1 MVVFML
7 LLRYQKTRER
17 IKMENTMGMRIK
29 QLRLQAHMTQ
39 EELGKVIGVNKAAI
53 QKYESGQTMNMKRNK
68 IAALSKF
75 FKVSPTWLMG
85 FDEEQDNQPETKQ
98 ENHEIDCDLIDAC
111 FGKDAY
117 KLVQTFLKLNDV
129 GQAKAIE
136 YLSDLAD
143 NAKYTEGREGAKQ
156 KLA

>member
-1 MVVFML
+1 
-7 LLRYQKTRER
+7 
-17 IKMENTMGMRIK
+17 MENTMGMRIK

-85 FDEEQDNQPETKQ
+85 FDEEQDSQPETKQ

-136 YLSDLAD
+136 YPPYELDEYGLKKFKWDKAALNCAAFQGVSV
-143 NAKYTEGREGAKQ
+143 
-156 KLA
+156 

>member
-1 MVVFML
+1 
-7 LLRYQKTRER
+7 
-17 IKMENTMGMRIK
+17 
-29 QLRLQAHMTQ
+29 
-39 EELGKVIGVNKAAI
+39 
-53 QKYESGQTMNMKRNK
+53 
-68 IAALSKF
+68 
-75 FKVSPTWLMG
+75 MG
-85 FDEEQDNQPETKQ
+85 FDEDDFTPQKQ
-98 ENHEIDCDLIDAC
+98 ENHETDCDLIDAC

>member
-1 MVVFML
+1 MDNV
-7 LLRYQKTRER
+7 
-17 IKMENTMGMRIK
+17 MGNRIK
-29 QLRLQAHMTQ
+29 QLRLQANLTQ
-39 EELGKVIGVNKAAI
+39 EELGKIIGVNKAAI
-53 QKYESGQTMNMKRNK
+53 QKYESGQVMNMKRSK
-68 IAALSKF
+68 IATLSKY
-75 FKVSPTWLMG
+75 FKVDPTWLMG

-98 ENHEIDCDLIDAC
+98 ENHETDCDLIDAC

>member
-1 MVVFML
+1 MSNL
-7 LLRYQKTRER
+7 
-17 IKMENTMGMRIK
+17 MGQRIK
-29 QLRLQAHMTQ
+29 QCRLQVHMTQ
-39 EELGKVIGVNKAAI
+39 EELGNRLGVQKSAI
-53 QKYESGQTMNMKRNK
+53 RKYEKGIVDNIPRNR
-68 IAALSKF
+68 IALMAEIF
-75 FKVSPTWLMG
+75 DVDPTWLMG
-85 FDEEQDNQPETKQ
+85 FDEDDFTPQKQ
-98 ENHEIDCDLIDAC
+98 ENHETDCDLIDAC

>member
-1 MVVFML
+1 MDNV
-7 LLRYQKTRER
+7 
-17 IKMENTMGMRIK
+17 MGNRIK
-29 QLRLQAHMTQ
+29 QLRLQANLTQ

-53 QKYESGQTMNMKRNK
+53 QKYESGQTMNMKRSK
-68 IAALSKF
+68 IAALSKY
-75 FKVSPTWLMG
+75 FKVDPTWLMG
-85 FDEEQDNQPETKQ
+85 FDEDDFTPQKQ

>member
-1 MVVFML
+1 MDNV
-7 LLRYQKTRER
+7 
-17 IKMENTMGMRIK
+17 MGNRIK
-29 QLRLQAHMTQ
+29 QLRLQANLTQ
-39 EELGKVIGVNKAAI
+39 EELGKIIGVNKAAI
-53 QKYESGQTMNMKRNK
+53 QKYESGQTMNMKRSK
-68 IAALSKF
+68 IATLSKY
-75 FKVSPTWLMG
+75 FKVDPTWLMG
-85 FDEEQDNQPETKQ
+85 FDEDDFTPQKQ
-98 ENHEIDCDLIDAC
+98 ENHETYCDLIDAC

>member
-1 MVVFML
+1 MSNL
-7 LLRYQKTRER
+7 
-17 IKMENTMGMRIK
+17 MGQRIK
-29 QLRLQAHMTQ
+29 QCRLHIHMTQ
-39 EELGKVIGVNKAAI
+39 EELGNRLGVQKSAI
-53 QKYESGQTMNMKRNK
+53 RKYEKGIVDNIPRSR
-68 IAALSKF
+68 IALMAEIF
-75 FKVSPTWLMG
+75 GVDPVWLMG
-85 FDEEQDNQPETKQ
+85 FDEKQDNQPETKQ
-98 ENHEIDCDLIDAC
+98 EKHETDCDLIDAC

>member
-1 MVVFML
+1 
-7 LLRYQKTRER
+7 
-17 IKMENTMGMRIK
+17 
-29 QLRLQAHMTQ
+29 MTQ
-39 EELGKVIGVNKAAI
+39 EELGNRLGVQKSAI
-53 QKYESGQTMNMKRNK
+53 RKYEKGIVDNIPRNR
-68 IAALSKF
+68 IALMAEIF
-75 FKVSPTWLMG
+75 GVDPVWLMG
-85 FDEEQDNQPETKQ
+85 FDDEQDHQSEAKQ
-98 ENHEIDCDLIDAC
+98 AKH
-111 FGKDAY
+111 DAY